1 MKNAH
6 SLFTFGSQQHAM
18 VNFLRKTHTILYFTV
33 VLFYFILAFPVLYY
47 FTRNPHKRYGQIV
60 GMRKWISLFA
70 TSTVGIRFQVV
81 EEEPIDWSKP
91 YVICPN
97 HTSILDITAL
107 NYTCKHE
114 FSFMGKSELLRNPV
128 TRIFFK
134 TIDIAVDRSSKISA
148 FRAFKRADT
157 LIKEGKSVVIFPEGR
172 IDDEFPPRLHA
183 FKSGPFRLAFD
194 NQVQILPVVIHDA
207 WHLLWDDG
215 TKFGSRPGTIHIS
228 VLKPLDTKHIQTENY
243 DALQEQVYA
252 IMKKHLDQPL
262 LHHIVKD

>member
-1 MKNAH
+1 M
-6 SLFTFGSQQHAM
+6 LRFGFQQQSN
-18 VNFLRKTHTILYFTV
+18 VYVLRRKYTIFYFTV
-33 VLFYFILAFPVLYY
+33 VLFYFIFTFPVLYY
-47 FTRNPHKRYGQIV
+47 CTRNPHKRYSKIV

-172 IDDEFPPRLHA
+172 IDDEFPPRLH
-183 FKSGPFRLAFD
+183 
-194 NQVQILPVVIHDA
+194 
-207 WHLLWDDG
+207 
-215 TKFGSRPGTIHIS
+215 
-228 VLKPLDTKHIQTENY
+228 
-243 DALQEQVYA
+243 
-252 IMKKHLDQPL
+252 
-262 LHHIVKD
+262 

>member
-1 MKNAH
+1 MAK
-6 SLFTFGSQQHAM
+6 L
-18 VNFLRKTHTILYFTV
+18 LRKTHTILYFTA
-33 VLFYFILAFPVLYY
+33 VLFYFVLAFPILYL
-47 FTRNPHKRYGQIV
+47 FTRRPQRNHKQIV
-60 GMRKWISLFA
+60 FLRKWISLFA
-70 TSTVGIRFQVV
+70 TTTVGIRFHVV
-81 EEEPIDWSKP
+81 EEVPIDWSKP

-107 NYTCKHE
+107 NYTCKQQ
-114 FSFMGKSELLRNPV
+114 FSFMGKVELLRNPV

-172 IDDEFPPRLHA
+172 IDDEFPPRLHE
-183 FKSGPFRLAFD
+183 FKSGSFRLASD

-207 WHLLWDDG
+207 WRILWDDG

-228 VLKPLDTKHIQTENY
+228 VLKPLDTKDIQAEKY
-243 DALQEQVYA
+243 DALQQKVYDVMKQHIDQA
-252 IMKKHLDQPL
+252 I
-262 LHHIVKD
+262 LHKNVKPQAEAQ